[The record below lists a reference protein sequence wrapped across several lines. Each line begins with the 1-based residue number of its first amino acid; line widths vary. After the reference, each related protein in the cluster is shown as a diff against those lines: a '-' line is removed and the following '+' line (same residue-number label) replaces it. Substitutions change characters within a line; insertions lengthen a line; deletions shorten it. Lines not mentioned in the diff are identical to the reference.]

1 VNAYEPGAKNVQLE
15 AMFEELKKGIM
26 PLIRSVAKRGREGE
40 DGQRRSMASSTRPG
54 RRSLA
59 EQ

>member
-26 PLIRSVAKRGREGE
+26 PLVRSVAKRGREGE
-40 DGQRRSMASSTRPG
+40 DRAASLYGEFDEAS